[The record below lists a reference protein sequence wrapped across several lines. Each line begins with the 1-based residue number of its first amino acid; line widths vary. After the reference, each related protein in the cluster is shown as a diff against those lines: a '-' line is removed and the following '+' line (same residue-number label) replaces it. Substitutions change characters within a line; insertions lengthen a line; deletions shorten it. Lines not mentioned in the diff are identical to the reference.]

1 MSGKHQ
7 TNDCTEAAI
16 IFSFP
21 DARGRPYRHVRPAR
35 FFFLLLPLRL
45 HPDIRWAFRRMD
57 EQEEED

>member
-1 MSGKHQ
+1 MPAAAQHALPPRASG
-7 TNDCTEAAI
+7 T
-16 IFSFP
+16 
-21 DARGRPYRHVRPAR
+21 